1 MPAQQPWD
9 QVPNFTERHKGDT
22 DEITYLSGRV
32 HDLENKNDEL
42 RKEAGDSKASS
53 QAASDLV
60 TCRAQL
66 EDMRR
71 VQNTAVIQEIRRLE
85 EAVTQ
90 DERRLPGFVIYNWT
104 DGQPSKDN
112 ESSSAYVLKER
123 LTRERSDLSAMA
135 LLQQRSYI

>member
-1 MPAQQPWD
+1 MSGIWEKVGFGVVWTIVGAGATALGSSTY
-9 QVPNFTERHKGDT
+9 FTERHKGDT

-71 VQNTAVIQEIRRLE
+71 VQTPKNAKTGPLAANFLG
-85 EAVTQ
+85 EAVAVSAAIGNDGHAQ
-90 DERRLPGFVIYNWT
+90 HMELGCGLAGSFVT
-104 DGQPSKDN
+104 
-112 ESSSAYVLKER
+112 
-123 LTRERSDLSAMA
+123 
-135 LLQQRSYI
+135 